1 MKAER
6 TALVSQ
12 IVAIGVAIVIAAA
25 GSHGGQ
31 RVAGVPVFALCI
43 AVAFAVQWIVFIPAY
58 MLRTERFF
66 DLTGGLTYI
75 LVVSIALALTP
86 PLDARSGLLWLLVV
100 VWAGRLATFLFAR
113 VRRAGKDSR
122 FDDLKSTFLRFL
134 NVWTIQG
141 LWVSLTLAAAL
152 AAITSMTPTSAM
164 ALDGFT
170 VAGLIVWGVG
180 FAFEAVADNQKRR
193 FRADPAN
200 HDRFIS
206 TGLWAWSRHPN
217 YFGEIVLW
225 TGIAIVAVPA
235 LSGWQWVTLISPV
248 FVYVLLTRI
257 SGIPL
262 LEKKA
267 DATWGGQIAYERY
280 KAETPV
286 LVPRPPRRGIHG

>member
-1 MKAER
+1 MKAQR

-12 IVAIGVAIVIAAA
+12 FVAVAVGIAIAAA
-25 GSHGGQ
+25 GSDGGQ

-43 AVAFAVQWIVFIPAY
+43 AVAFVVQWLVFVPAY
-58 MLRTERFF
+58 VLRTERFF

-100 VWAGRLATFLFAR
+100 VWAARLATFLFAR
-113 VRRAGKDSR
+113 VRRVGKDSR
-122 FDDLKSTFLRFL
+122 FDDLKSTFVRFL
-134 NVWTIQG
+134 NVWTLQG

-152 AAITSMTPTSAM
+152 AAITSAAPVAASG
-164 ALDGFT
+164 LDGFAA
-170 VAGLIVWGVG
+170 VGLIVWVTG
-180 FAFEAVADNQKRR
+180 FAFEAVADAQKRR

-200 HDRFIS
+200 HNRFIS

-225 TGIAIVAVPA
+225 TGVAIIAVPA
-235 LSGWQWVTLISPV
+235 LSGWQWVTLISPFFV
-248 FVYVLLTRI
+248 FVLLTRI

-267 DATWGGQIAYERY
+267 DATWGGQYEYERY
-280 KAETPV
+280 KARTPA
-286 LVPRPPRRGIHG
+286 LVPRSPRRGGHE